1 MNDAKSFLPFSD
13 STELYNIK
21 TNFLT
26 FQGILSAVKASQ
38 KSKEADFNNCD
49 TAYESTF
56 DTFQKSTKPNR
67 LTYILKSKKQKNP
80 VEVQRKWVT
89 KCMPET
95 LDDIDWKAV
104 YKTPFFI
111 HLYMQINHV
120 PI

>member
-1 MNDAKSFLPFSD
+1 MGHLINDANSFLSFSILQN
-13 STELYNIK
+13 STALK
-21 TNFLT
+21 QTFLR
-26 FQGILSAVKASQ
+26 FKACLSAVKALQ

-67 LTYILKSKKQKNP
+67 LTYKILKSKKQKNP

-95 LDDIDWKAV
+95 LDVIDWKAV
-104 YKTPFFI
+104 YKTPFLWTYI
-111 HLYMQINHV
+111 CK
-120 PI
+120 